1 MKLTILSLLFLVS
14 SLFGETE
21 SYHFINVPYGT
32 FLYESPQLNKSI
44 FIPSFSKIEILEESE
59 QNQGFIFLYD
69 KRKKVKYK
77 TKIGYIPSAYIGTYN
92 IIWKKESPD
101 KSKSFE
107 IISPYK
113 NCDCNRYGGYI
124 DSCFLEIISLKS
136 NSLIKR
142 IGNEK
147 QGSCENHYWTRVNDW
162 FNEEELLASAH
173 GDGDAGSGG
182 TWSFAE
188 EKINWSTGKITTLY
202 KVNQMNC
209 LNPNAKEGYSILY
222 QVNAS
227 NKIHILFDNK
237 IYSAQTPI
245 IEFSSFKFTLDEKID
260 AFDCKLDFKK
270 LKPINSNSVILYKE
284 AKNQIT
290 YDIDGM
296 FRFYY
301 KGKEIGAK

>member
-44 FIPSFSKIEILEESE
+44 FIPSFSRIEILEESE

-188 EKINWSTGKITTLY
+188 EKINCVTRDPSLQIQKQR
-202 KVNQMNC
+202 VNS
-209 LNPNAKEGYSILY
+209 YS
-222 QVNAS
+222 
-227 NKIHILFDNK
+227 
-237 IYSAQTPI
+237 P
-245 IEFSSFKFTLDEKID
+245 
-260 AFDCKLDFKK
+260 
-270 LKPINSNSVILYKE
+270 
-284 AKNQIT
+284 
-290 YDIDGM
+290 
-296 FRFYY
+296 
-301 KGKEIGAK
+301 